1 MSFAHREHEASAKI
15 GAPHYLAVWVALLV
29 LAAGSFLFARVHP
42 PEPWALLV
50 AMAVAFVKAA
60 LVMLVFMHLWAH
72 RGASR
77 LAMAVAFGFIA
88 LLMSLTVADVV
99 TRLPVANPPQ
109 SEQARPYLKEQPPR
123 PWSGEQN
130 QMPDRQ
136 PHFRTP

>member
-15 GAPHYLAVWVALLV
+15 GAPHYLAVWVALVV
-29 LAAGSFLFARVHP
+29 LAGGSYLFARVHP

-50 AMAVAFVKAA
+50 AMAVAVVKAA

-77 LAMAVAFGFIA
+77 LAMGVAFGFIA
-88 LLMSLTVADVV
+88 LLMSLTLADVV

-109 SEQARPYLKEQPPR
+109 SQQARSFLEEQPPL

-130 QMPDRQ
+130 LLPARQ
-136 PHFRTP
+136 PHYEAP